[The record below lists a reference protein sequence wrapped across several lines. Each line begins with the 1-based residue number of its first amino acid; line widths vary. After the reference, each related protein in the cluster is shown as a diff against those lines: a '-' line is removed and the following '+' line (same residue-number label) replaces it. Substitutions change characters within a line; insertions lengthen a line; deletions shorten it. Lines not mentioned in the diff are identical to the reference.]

1 MKLRL
6 TVLAALLLLCL
17 HTNAIIVD
25 PSIRLPKD
33 STESLRLMTA
43 LDSFLVNSQK
53 QTDDNKYVFAAER
66 IETFILLDEIT
77 DMEKSGKFRDEHFYK
92 LYLTNVTLLRDSNY
106 LVKVAYIGT
115 AENTP
120 MLRACFEL
128 IAHRNRTGFSF
139 SSPLKRNTK
148 RWKTINIAGAI
159 FHFKDSIN
167 KAKLNEYLSAIR
179 KYDKKLG
186 QKDKVI
192 EMYCCEDAVEL
203 QRVMGVDY
211 KRDYNSQTE
220 KTFSSYFG
228 NKQLVATARRN
239 GSFDFDPHDLWHARL
254 AIAKIAPATNR
265 PVDEGCAYLY
275 GGSWGISWQ
284 DIYKRFKEKVAA
296 NSSTDWLAAKE
307 QALNFSD
314 NEQQPL
320 LADYVVNALIVNKL
334 EKEKGFKAVADLLGC
349 GKYEA
354 GNANYYQKLESLTG
368 ITKEN
373 YNKEVWAL
381 IDGYKL

>member
-6 TVLAALLLLCL
+6 TALAALLLLCL
-17 HTNAIIVD
+17 HTNAIITD
-25 PSIRLPKD
+25 PSIRMPKD
-33 STESLRLMTA
+33 SVESVRLVAA
-43 LDSFLVNSQK
+43 LDSFLANSQK
-53 QTDDNKYVFAAER
+53 QTEDNSYVFAPEA

-77 DMEKSGKFRDEHFYK
+77 DIEKSGKYKDEHFYK
-92 LYLTNVTLLRDSNY
+92 LYLTNVTLLKDSNY

-115 AENTP
+115 AENTS

-128 IAHRNRTGFSF
+128 IAHRNGNGFSF

-148 RWKTINIAGAI
+148 RWKTISTAGAI

-167 KAKLNEYLSAIR
+167 KAKLNEYVSAIK
-179 KYDKKLG
+179 KYDNKLG

-192 EMYCCEDAVEL
+192 EMYCCEDAIEL
-203 QRVMGVDY
+203 QRVMGIDY
-211 KRDYNSQTE
+211 KRDYNGQTE
-220 KTFSSYFG
+220 KTFTSYSG
-228 NKQLVATARRN
+228 SRQLVITGRRS

-254 AIAKIAPATNR
+254 ALAKIAPATNR

-275 GGSWGISWQ
+275 GGSWGISWR
-284 DIYKRFKEKVAA
+284 DIYRRFKEKVAS
-296 NSSTDWLAAKE
+296 NPGTDWLAAKE
-307 QALNFSD
+307 QALNFSA

-334 EKEKGFKAVADLLGC
+334 EKERGFKAVADLLGC

-354 GNANYYQKLESLTG
+354 GNANYFEKLQSLTG

-373 YNKEVWAL
+373 YNKEVWTL
-381 IDGYKL
+381 INNYRL